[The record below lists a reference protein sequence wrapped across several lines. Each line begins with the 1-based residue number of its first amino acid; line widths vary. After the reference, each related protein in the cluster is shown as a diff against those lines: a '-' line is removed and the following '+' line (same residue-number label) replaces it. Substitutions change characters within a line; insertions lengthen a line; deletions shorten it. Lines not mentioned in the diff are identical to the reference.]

1 MSTALE
7 KFSKYHP
14 IWQKERAETL
24 EEFLSQ
30 DPKLNDFQFM
40 ILHYR
45 DLEQEINDEPEFYNV
60 GAIALFTG
68 MGVVRLGWGMLN
80 CPGKLH

>member
-1 MSTALE
+1 MSFTLQEVSTALE

-14 IWQKERAETL
+14 IWQKERQETL
-24 EEFLSQ
+24 EEFLAQ

-40 ILHYR
+40 IIHYR
-45 DLEQEINDEPEFYNV
+45 ETEEEITAEPEFYNV

-68 MGVVRLGWGMLN
+68 KLITN
-80 CPGKLH
+80 PGA